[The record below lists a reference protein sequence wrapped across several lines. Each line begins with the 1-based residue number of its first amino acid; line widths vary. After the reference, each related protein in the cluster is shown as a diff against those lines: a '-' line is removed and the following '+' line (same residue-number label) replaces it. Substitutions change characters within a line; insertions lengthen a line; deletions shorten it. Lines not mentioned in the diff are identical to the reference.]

1 MAYWILKTEP
11 SAYSFD
17 RLEQDGTAVW
27 DGVANNLALKHLRAM
42 HPGDEALIYHTGEE
56 RSLIGKAVVTSEPY
70 ADPKLKD
77 PKRAVV
83 ELRAAG
89 RLAHPVPLATIKATP
104 ALKELPLVRLGRL
117 SVSPATPAEWRELL
131 RLAK

>member
-17 RLEQDGTAVW
+17 RLERDGTAVW

-42 HPGDEALIYHTGEE
+42 HPGDEVLIYHTAEE
-56 RSLIGKAVVTSEPY
+56 RALIGKAVVTSEPY
-70 ADPKLKD
+70 PDPKLKD

-89 RLAHPVPLATIKATP
+89 RLAHAVPLATIKAVP